1 MAWPSWP
8 CAPGARAIGGKSP
21 CHAGRRGNVHGLEA
35 HATQRPRAGS
45 PCHGGATAFAG
56 VFLLFFLAALRLP
69 AADALPASEASPPPA
84 TTPHHRAELTVRG
97 LGWWDNYQARRT
109 LDLVLGEGRGETVD
123 ANTIEDATLI
133 LLSGMIEQGYLQARI
148 VASGV
153 TTDGV
158 PFSHELDSALTTT
171 LPRPL
176 ATYAVTLHVI
186 TGRRYTL
193 REVTFSGLES
203 LATRPDGGAA
213 VITEKEAREFFMANL
228 GLFTPADA
236 KAFSPGKLDRGLLS
250 LRETLRDRGYME
262 ARTRVAGEQR
272 DPETGDVR
280 VQVAVEPG
288 PLWRIGGLQ
297 REAEGKEE
305 PLQKVELPGTGTP
318 WTRLVAQD
326 IEVAVR
332 NAYYDVGYADAR
344 VTVGAQPEKELAEDG
359 ARRVAVTVRAISGE
373 EVHVA
378 GVRFEGA
385 GRTNEKL
392 LRSKSPVH
400 PGDPLDP
407 QKVERARLRL
417 SRLGVF
423 DLVDSKNEPPTGPE
437 RDVVFLLR
445 EQPRWDA
452 SLLFGYGS
460 YEQLRGGIELRQ
472 NNLRGKAHR
481 SRLEL
486 VQSMK
491 SSQGDYTY
499 SVPELLG
506 PNIDG
511 SVKVFGLLREEES
524 FDREEYGGSLLLRR
538 VFRRWRVEATTG
550 YTFESL
556 GTRDNTLGTSATDLD
571 TSRVGSLNFTLVQ
584 DRRDNPLLPRRG
596 WRWYVQVEDAAKW
609 LGGDVDYERLEFD
622 ASWHV
627 PLGGE
632 RWLHLGLT
640 HGVVFGSDRIPVNK
654 LFFPGGENSIRGYA
668 SGKAAPRDANG
679 DYVGARSE
687 VVVNIEFEQR
697 VTGNWSAV
705 VFLDGLGTAADIGD
719 YPFDETLFSVGAG
732 VRYQTIIGPLRLE
745 YGYNL
750 NRRSGDP
757 AGTVLF
763 SLGFPF

>member
-1 MAWPSWP
+1 
-8 CAPGARAIGGKSP
+8 
-21 CHAGRRGNVHGLEA
+21 
-35 HATQRPRAGS
+35 
-45 PCHGGATAFAG
+45 
-56 VFLLFFLAALRLP
+56 LLFLFLAALRLP
-69 AADALPASEASPPPA
+69 AADALPASEASPSGTA
-84 TTPHHRAELTVRG
+84 AHHRAELKVRG

-109 LDLVLGEGRGETVD
+109 LALVLGEGRGETID

-133 LLSGMIEQGYLQARI
+133 LLSGVMEQGYLQVR
-148 VASGV
+148 VVVSGI

-176 ATYAVTLHVI
+176 ATHAVTLRVI

-193 REVTFSGLES
+193 REVTFSGLEN
-203 LATRPDGGAA
+203 LNAPAGGGAA
-213 VITEKEAREFFMANL
+213 VITEKEAREFFMPSL

-236 KAFSPGKLDRGLLS
+236 RAFSPGKLDRGLLA
-250 LRETLRDRGYME
+250 LRDTLRDRGYME

-272 DPETGDVR
+272 DPETGEVR
-280 VQVAVEPG
+280 VQVAVEAG
-288 PLWRIGGLQ
+288 LLWRIGALQ
-297 REAEGKEE
+297 REAEGTDE
-305 PLQKVELPGTGTP
+305 PLQKVKLPATGTP

-326 IEVAVR
+326 IEVAAR

-344 VTVGAQPEKELAEDG
+344 VTVGAKPEKDVAEDG

-373 EVHVA
+373 EVHVS

-392 LRSKSPVH
+392 LRSKSPVR

-423 DLVDSKNEPPTGPE
+423 DLVDSKTEPPDGPE

-445 EQPRWDA
+445 EQSRWDM

-472 NNLRGKAHR
+472 NNLWGRAHR

-499 SVPELLG
+499 SVPEFLG
-506 PNIDG
+506 PDIDG
-511 SVKVFGLLREEES
+511 SVKLFGLLREEES
-524 FDREEYGGSLLLRR
+524 FDREEYGGSFLLRR
-538 VFRRWRVEATTG
+538 MFRRWRVEATAG

-556 GTRDNTLGTSATDLD
+556 GTRDNTLGTSTTDLV
-571 TSRVGSLNFTLVQ
+571 TSRAGSLNFTLVQ
-584 DRRDNPLLPRRG
+584 DRRDNPLRPRRG
-596 WRWYVQVEDAAKW
+596 WRWYLQMEDAAKW
-609 LGGDVDYERLEFD
+609 LGGDVEYERLKFD
-622 ASWHV
+622 ASWHA

-640 HGVVFGSDRIPVNK
+640 HGVVFGGDPVPVNK

-687 VVVNIEFEQR
+687 VIANIELEQR

-705 VFLDGLGTAADIGD
+705 VFLDALGMAADIGD
-719 YPFDETLFSVGAG
+719 YPLDETLFSVGAG